1 MCDSSRQI
9 RAINIQT
16 KCYTKKKAECN
27 ILKEVLSCCRG
38 LESDVIKFEEPGYTV
53 PQDIFLESSQIIN
66 QLLEL
71 AYLYRSAKH
80 LIGKQ
85 QNSMVADG
93 LVAVIQK
100 HLADYEM
107 KIAIM
112 WCSKNSYQ
120 ESKHA
125 SLKKALPWAR
135 ESMIILQFI
144 VTILNMT
151 QHLRGGAILN
161 PLLKYENHANKNL
174 SSIFKSF
181 ISGASKPLY
190 AMLKYW
196 IFKGVINDP
205 KEEFFIY
212 ENKELYG
219 RNRWDSQFML
229 RPELIPNKFT
239 VNQANLIVDTGKCVY
254 FLKQYWSETTEYKN
268 AIAKL
273 KQKFECL
280 VDEEIYAHN
289 PGENSLILEIRKIH
303 LLNTQYVLEVLKK
316 DYNLLNFF
324 TNLHHYIL
332 LGQGDFA
339 RRFMEAMQQLEERKC
354 DRLDVVVGPL
364 LRNTLHSIAE
374 GQKKSDWLNNIH
386 VHKNNLFTSE
396 ETIFEAFSLRY
407 SIKGPLKM
415 IFQAYEKDYHLLFI
429 FLWRKTYIQYKLSS
443 IARDLFCLKK
453 YEDCQSGF
461 NQITKE
467 LYFLKYQLTNFM
479 FHLEYYIVHE
489 VIEKEWYYFLCSF
502 DHSTS
507 IDDVIKAHE
516 RMLTRIFMGTL
527 MDTQYKKLNIQIKVI
542 FDLIEEFHKLVNNLL
557 LFDQKENINISDKF
571 KLRAKINVLS
581 TNYMKSVKSF
591 KRFLKTCHHIDSLSA
606 VYDRID
612 FNKFYTISN

>member
-1 MCDSSRQI
+1 MLNLPCLQ
-9 RAINIQT
+9 
-16 KCYTKKKAECN
+16 
-27 ILKEVLSCCRG
+27 
-38 LESDVIKFEEPGYTV
+38 
-53 PQDIFLESSQIIN
+53 
-66 QLLEL
+66 
-71 AYLYRSAKH
+71 
-80 LIGKQ
+80 
-85 QNSMVADG
+85 
-93 LVAVIQK
+93 
-100 HLADYEM
+100 
-107 KIAIM
+107 
-112 WCSKNSYQ
+112 KNSYQ

-453 YEDCQSGF
+453 YEDCQSEFCTMIRYHGGVTPTSESPIPK
-461 NQITKE
+461 N
-467 LYFLKYQLTNFM
+467 LPRACM
-479 FHLEYYIVHE
+479 FI
-489 VIEKEWYYFLCSF
+489 
-502 DHSTS
+502 
-507 IDDVIKAHE
+507 
-516 RMLTRIFMGTL
+516 M
-527 MDTQYKKLNIQIKVI
+527 KLNIQIKVI